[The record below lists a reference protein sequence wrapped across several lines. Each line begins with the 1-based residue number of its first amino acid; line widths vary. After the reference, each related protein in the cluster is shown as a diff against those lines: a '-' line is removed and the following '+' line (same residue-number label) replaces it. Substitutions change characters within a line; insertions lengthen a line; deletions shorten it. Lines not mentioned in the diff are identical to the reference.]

1 MFESI
6 GNHILKGIITFGLL
20 VFSSYE
26 GNDASFRSLRVNY
39 YEGMIGIELNLEG
52 AFENDFEEIFKTGK
66 SIDIWFK
73 VDVSSQGVVLEEELF
88 SYNVTYDPHLD
99 SYLLIRG
106 SDDESIICSSYDK
119 LKSELSLIKWDFRRL
134 KSVDNYDFSI
144 SAYMEKLYFSENGD
158 DFNLMLLWKNKR
170 PRMKQQI
177 RLDYLI
183 DKED

>member
-39 YEGMIGIELNLEG
+39 YEGLIGIELNLDG

-88 SYNVTYDPHLD
+88 SHNVTYDPLLD
-99 SYLLIRG
+99 SYLLKRG
-106 SDDESIICSSYDK
+106 STDDSIICSSYNN
-119 LKSELSLIKWDFRRL
+119 LKEELSLIIWDFRRL
-134 KSVDNYDFSI
+134 RSVDDYDLSI
-144 SAYMEKLYFSENGD
+144 TAYMEKIYFSENGD
-158 DFNLMLLWKNKR
+158 DFNLMLLWKNKT
-170 PRMKQQI
+170 PRFKQKI
-177 RLDYLI
+177 RVN
-183 DKED
+183 